1 MTKKPRLRDLNGLGP
16 KSEAWLCEV
25 GIDTPER
32 LRETGAVAAFVKLQQ
47 ECSVKPS
54 MNFLYALVGAL
65 EDRHWTA
72 IARTEKGRLLT
83 ELDGYCELQR
93 IMAEQDSGS

>member
-1 MTKKPRLRDLNGLGP
+1 MPKKPRLRDLQGLGP
-16 KSEAWLCEV
+16 KSEAWLREV

-32 LRETGAVAAFVKLQQ
+32 LREIGAIAAFVKLQQ
-47 ECSVKPS
+47 GCSVKPG

-83 ELDGYCELQR
+83 NLDGYRELQR
-93 IMAEQDSGS
+93 IMAEQESDS